1 MTGGWYSTCVN
12 AIQTE
17 ALTKRLGRV
26 NALDGLDFGVPQ
38 GAVHALVGP
47 NGAGKTTLIKILMNI
62 FRASSGN
69 ATVLGVNSRKVS
81 GKVFASIGYVS
92 ENQQLPG
99 WMRVGSFLAYLR
111 PFYPTWDNQFES
123 QLVQSLDLPLDRKL
137 KQLSRGMRMKAA
149 LASALAFR
157 PKLIVLDEPFS
168 GLDPM
173 VRDELGK
180 ALLERAAD
188 STVFLS
194 SHDLAEIEGFATHIA
209 YLDCGRLLLSEEMP
223 SLSARF
229 RDVELTL
236 DGSAAVP
243 SNVPTNWHH
252 INASGSMVRFVDS
265 AFNQETIQ
273 TEISQRYGV
282 VKNVTFSQM
291 SLRAI
296 FLALAKGSRKAS

>member
-1 MTGGWYSTCVN
+1 VN

-17 ALTKRLGRV
+17 ALTKRFGRV

>member
-17 ALTKRLGRV
+17 ALTKRFGRV

-229 RDVELTL
+229 RDV
-236 DGSAAVP
+236 
-243 SNVPTNWHH
+243 WHH